1 MNLDALSY
9 SLDDQIFFGVIT
21 LYLYECTGKFISY
34 EQSNV
39 LRENLNEQN
48 IKRILINMK
57 SLSYINKNYENIYL
71 PCIPE
76 TDIKLLNTSKKAEN
90 NKVFPFNHPLIKYNI
105 SLLRQSEEF
114 KNLNKYIGIMSGER
128 SALIKDNSGKFY
140 RFKGCGSFK
149 NGFTLFENENKE
161 IFNKIEIRG
170 CQFENNVIREL
181 YYTDIINEILKK
193 NNIVPC
199 NIPIGFFQYNND
211 IKFIDNSLAEED
223 IINNEVPEVN
233 KYCSIYET
241 LGDRRL
247 GTHLLKGLEIL
258 VDSITEAAIK
268 EFNMDINSY
277 NNIKRLFIDK
287 GRNKIESIFTI
298 RNLVL
303 PECMSLK
310 EWCRKPIY
318 NKEYYENLI
327 TLSSLKGLLN
337 SNEELIKIKKA
348 SNSIEC
354 WSEIFRKKINFKMNH
369 FDAIINEL
377 KSMENKLN
385 NKSILEFIIDIFIR
399 IGYET
404 AKIKRLFL
412 DAEFN
417 WGTYNGQSPLDT
429 FCSAHYNNFV
439 VLPPKYGC
447 LLSPID
453 FDLSFTKK
461 NFVNNDK
468 QSNSYG
474 KSDKVEFDKFMVR
487 EINTLLNNIIN
498 SDERRYLDKNGDE
511 NVKENLKFIIYYLLN
526 DTLIEYYMKTFDKIE
541 CNNLEKYDN
550 SNNIVGI
557 LIKLCLISTYDRLS

>member
-1 MNLDALSY
+1 M
-9 SLDDQIFFGVIT
+9 
-21 LYLYECTGKFISY
+21 
-34 EQSNV
+34 
-39 LRENLNEQN
+39 
-48 IKRILINMK
+48 
-57 SLSYINKNYENIYL
+57 
-71 PCIPE
+71 
-76 TDIKLLNTSKKAEN
+76 
-90 NKVFPFNHPLIKYNI
+90 
-105 SLLRQSEEF
+105 
-114 KNLNKYIGIMSGER
+114 
-128 SALIKDNSGKFY
+128 
-140 RFKGCGSFK
+140 
-149 NGFTLFENENKE
+149 
-161 IFNKIEIRG
+161 
-170 CQFENNVIREL
+170 
-181 YYTDIINEILKK
+181 
-193 NNIVPC
+193 
-199 NIPIGFFQYNND
+199 
-211 IKFIDNSLAEED
+211 
-223 IINNEVPEVN
+223 
-233 KYCSIYET
+233 
-241 LGDRRL
+241 
-247 GTHLLKGLEIL
+247 
-258 VDSITEAAIK
+258 
-268 EFNMDINSY
+268 
-277 NNIKRLFIDK
+277 
-287 GRNKIESIFTI
+287 
-298 RNLVL
+298 VL

-310 EWCRKPIY
+310 EWCSKPIY
-318 NKEYYENLI
+318 NKKYYENLI

-429 FCSAHYNNFV
+429 FCSSHYNNFV